1 MNLALKEV
9 RRHPGRFVGT
19 SVGMALLFTVVLAM
33 AGIYQ
38 GLVDDA
44 TVLVRSVQADVWVVQ
59 NGTRGPFAD
68 VSRLDPSVE
77 ARVASVPGVRRA
89 RAFTQQVLERRHG
102 ARSLRFALVGV
113 GWPDDRGAGLPLASG
128 RALGQAHGE
137 LIADASLGLAV
148 GSTLDLGDDEYRVV
162 GLTRQFLASSGDA
175 VLVATR
181 SDAQRIVEY
190 QPGDA
195 VRTERER
202 RAERLRQTDLGR
214 ATPSLEDVATDPR
227 WRPPALPSSTIAAV
241 LVDVDGDARI
251 DDVRRALASWPD
263 VSVYT
268 AAEQERLLLDGVVEK
283 PRRQLALFSL
293 ILVLTSSV
301 LIAAAIYMMTLQ
313 KTHDIAVLK
322 LMGAPR
328 SRIAAMVLQQAW
340 LIGAVGYGLALAIG
354 SQAFPHF
361 PRRVLLTTPSIAG
374 VAALVMVVSTLASLL
389 GVAYALRVDAGQAL
403 EG

>member
-9 RRHPGRFVGT
+9 RRHPGRFAGT

-33 AGIYQ
+33 AGIYE

-44 TVLVRSVQADVWVVQ
+44 TVLVRSMRADIWVVQ
-59 NGTRGPFAD
+59 KGTRGPFAD
-68 VSRLDPSVE
+68 ISRLDPSLE

-89 RAFTQQVLERRHG
+89 RSFTQQVLERAHG
-102 ARSLRFALVGV
+102 AGTLRFALVGV
-113 GWPDDRGAGLPLASG
+113 GWPDDRGGGLPLIAG
-128 RALGQAHGE
+128 REVGQSHGE
-137 LIADASLGLAV
+137 LLADVSLGLPI
-148 GSTLDLGDDEYRVV
+148 GSTLALGDEEYRVV

-181 SDAQRIVEY
+181 SDAQLIVES

-202 RAERLRQTDLGR
+202 RAERLRNTDLGR
-214 ATPSLEDVATDPR
+214 TQPSLADVAVDPR

-241 LVDVDGDARI
+241 LVDVDGEARLE
-251 DDVRRALASWPD
+251 DVRRAIDGWPD
-263 VSVYT
+263 VAVYT
-268 AAEQERLLLDGVVEK
+268 TAQEERLLLDGVVDK
-283 PRRQLALFSL
+283 PRRQLGLFSL

-322 LMGAPR
+322 LVGASR

-340 LIGAVGYGLALAIG
+340 LIGAVGYAVALVIG

-361 PRRVLLTTPSIAG
+361 PRRVVLTTPSILG
-374 VAALVMVVSTLASLL
+374 VAVLVLVVSTLASLL
-389 GVAYALRVDAGQAL
+389 GVAYALRVDAGRAL
-403 EG
+403 EA